1 MEIIIIESI
10 ILAAIG
16 VCIIN
21 MSRRI
26 KQLEATRV
34 NLKKLEE
41 RIQLQNAGIFNAL
54 MDRMDKNNPNKPE

>member
-10 ILAAIG
+10 ILAAFG
-16 VCIIN
+16 MCIIN

-54 MDRMDKNNPNKPE
+54 MDRMDKNNPNKPQ